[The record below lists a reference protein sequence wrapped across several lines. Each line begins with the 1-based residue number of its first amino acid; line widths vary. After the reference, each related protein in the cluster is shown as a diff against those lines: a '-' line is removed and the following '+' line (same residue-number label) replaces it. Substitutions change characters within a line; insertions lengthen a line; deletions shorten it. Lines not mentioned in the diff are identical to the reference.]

1 MSQSTLLDIINN
13 TSGTYTGDLRY
24 YFKVIFNAPN
34 STLPYHN
41 FRHTCHV
48 LYSTHEAIMY
58 YGDFDLRSAR
68 SLLIAAMFHDYGHT
82 GKPDIKDSENILL
95 AIDGLRQHILDED
108 TNSLEEIIT
117 LIESTEYP
125 HKEIQINRS
134 MEILRDADQSQTFD
148 TVWIQQ
154 IIFGL
159 SQEKGTSPIEL
170 LKKQIPYIQSV
181 EMLSDWGKETF
192 HPKKEHFINQVE
204 KYLEILS

>member
-1 MSQSTLLDIINN
+1 MSQPTLLDIINN

-24 YFKVIFNAPN
+24 YFKIIFNAPN

-48 LYSTHEAIMY
+48 LYHSHQAIMY
-58 YGDFDLRSAR
+58 YGDLSTQNAR
-68 SLLIAAMFHDYGHT
+68 NLLIAAMFHDYNHT
-82 GKPDIKDSENILL
+82 GKSDIKDSENILL
-95 AIDGLRQHILDED
+95 AIEGLRNHILEED
-108 TNSLEEIIT
+108 RNSLGDIIA

-125 HKEIQINRS
+125 HKEMDVTLS

-148 TVWIQQ
+148 IVWIQQ

-159 SQEKGTSPIEL
+159 SQEKGISPIEL
-170 LKKQIPYIQSV
+170 LKKQIPYIQSI

-192 HPKKEHFINQVE
+192 YPKKENFINQVE